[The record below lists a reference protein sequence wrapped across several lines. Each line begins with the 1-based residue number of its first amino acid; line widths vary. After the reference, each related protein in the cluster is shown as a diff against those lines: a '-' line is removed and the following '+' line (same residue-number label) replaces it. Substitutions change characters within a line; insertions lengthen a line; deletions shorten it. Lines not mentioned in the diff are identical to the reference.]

1 MSFLSGLYKTIDQAA
16 ISRWRGIVS
25 RIQRQSKSLEE
36 LETAELR
43 KKSLALRY
51 DALSG
56 KPLNDLVVPAFAL
69 VREAASRTL
78 NMRHYP
84 CLLYT
89 SPSPR
94 DLSTSRMPSS
104 A

>member
-1 MSFLSGLYKTIDQAA
+1 MVSTFSRKDQNYKNDDLNQP
-16 ISRWRGIVS
+16 
-25 RIQRQSKSLEE
+25 SKEGRFGKYGGQYVPETLMPALFE
-36 LETAELR
+36 LETAASNAWKDKLFVEELNHLL
-43 KKSLALRY
+43 K
-51 DALSG
+51 
-56 KPLNDLVVPAFAL
+56 
-69 VREAASRTL
+69 T
-78 NMRHYP
+78 